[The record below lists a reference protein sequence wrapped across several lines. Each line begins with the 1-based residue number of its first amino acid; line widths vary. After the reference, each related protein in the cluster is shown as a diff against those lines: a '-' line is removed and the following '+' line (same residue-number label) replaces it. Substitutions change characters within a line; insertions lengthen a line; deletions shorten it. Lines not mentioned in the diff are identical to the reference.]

1 MNKKL
6 IVLFAIVLIAGIG
19 IAGTSLNYD
28 FSNIQSSCPNCV
40 KTVSKPTPTK
50 VDLNIMF
57 VFPSNSNYNNFIT
70 EIDARYFDNK
80 AEQAKEI
87 KRIAKVK
94 MNELEASFEDGTQYA
109 LCLYEISDTRFQD
122 YVGYCYDFTNKELI
136 EIATDANIS

>member
-6 IVLFAIVLIAGIG
+6 IVLFAVLLIAGIG

-28 FSNIQSSCPNCV
+28 FSSIQSSCPNCV
-40 KTVSKPTPTK
+40 KTVSKPTPQK

-94 MNELEASFEDGTQYA
+94 MNELEASFENGTQYA
-109 LCLYEISDTRFQD
+109 LCLYEI
-122 YVGYCYDFTNKELI
+122 
-136 EIATDANIS
+136 